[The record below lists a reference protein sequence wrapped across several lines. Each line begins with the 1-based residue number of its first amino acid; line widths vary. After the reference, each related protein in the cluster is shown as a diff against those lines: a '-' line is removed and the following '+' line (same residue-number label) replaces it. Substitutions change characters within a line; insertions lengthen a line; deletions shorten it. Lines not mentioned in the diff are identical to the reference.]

1 MEGEKLMSGLQHE
14 VALIELIDE
23 LVHQPFVIGQ
33 TDCNMVALKVLKH
46 LAGIDWYDRLYNRY
60 KTYAGGAR
68 VAKKETGYSNILHAF
83 NELDC
88 LEQIPLEHATV
99 GDIIVIR
106 EKHFSSCVIHLGQQV
121 LMASHMTN
129 KIELGH
135 VDYDEIKAQVHK
147 VYRVK

>member
-1 MEGEKLMSGLQHE
+1 MEGEKLMNSFQKE
-14 VALIELIDE
+14 VALIELVDE
-23 LVHQPFVIGQ
+23 LAHLPFVIGQ

-46 LAGIDWYDRLYNRY
+46 LADIDWYDRLYNRY
-60 KTYAGGAR
+60 KTCAGGAR
-68 VAKKETGYSNILHAF
+68 VAKKETGYSNILDAF
-83 NELDC
+83 SELDC
-88 LEQIPLEHATV
+88 LEQIPLERATV

-121 LMASHMTN
+121 LMASHITN